1 MKRFKSLCL
10 PLCASLALAA
20 GPALASF
27 QAHRI
32 AGQPQAVTL
41 DGQLDEAVWAAAPV
55 HDTFYENAPS
65 DKIPAKLRTEV
76 RIVYD
81 ERYIYF
87 GVRAFDPA
95 PDQIRA
101 PFVRRDKISGDQ
113 DFIGLFI
120 DPSGAKKAAQIIY
133 FNPRGAFSDGVF
145 TDTNGEDY
153 ALDFDVD
160 IATARFDGGWSAEV
174 RVPLSQLP
182 YAAGQ
187 QQPWNLMVMRNLTRE
202 TRYKNFSGPLPRT
215 SNCLLCFAEPI
226 TGMRELPTGLNWT
239 ATPQIVLRKGHEDV
253 AGQPRRNFSSHD
265 LSLDVKIRAD
275 SATTIDATIN
285 PDFSQIELDAPQLS
299 GNTRFGLFVPEK
311 RPFFLEGSDML
322 QTPFRAINTRTIT
335 EPGWG
340 ARYTRR
346 DANSDLTI
354 LTTHDVGG
362 GLVMLPNAYSTDFA
376 NQDFGSQATVARAN
390 FKIGK
395 WTVGGVGN
403 DRTLDG
409 GRGYNRVIGPDFS
422 WQRSDTERLRGQLLF
437 SATTAQPD
445 AANQLHI
452 GARSNGH
459 AGFFEWNREEE
470 TWAGLVSVEDI
481 TDGFRNDN
489 GFFSQ
494 VGYRLYVVEPTVK
507 RGKTGILTDL
517 YFYLHTERKVDRAG
531 DVIGADYAPG
541 VWMRGPYDTELNV
554 RLKPADRMRVKRG
567 GELFKTS
574 TLWFKLDSTPPYLA
588 RISAEVELG
597 DQVDVEGA
605 RLGKGGFVSFT
616 GRLRPTDRIE
626 LEPIYA
632 TRWINGKTGAEAG
645 QRLYTEQAL
654 QLNGIYHFGPRDT
667 IRMILQKARTKRN
680 QALYAFPVAA
690 TSSSGT
696 SSFVYGHTAG
706 LGTAAYVGLTLSDGD
721 TPGYSPKRRQNELF
735 VKLSWQI

>member
-1 MKRFKSLCL
+1 MKSFTSLCL

-20 GPALASF
+20 GPAAASF

-32 AGQPQAVTL
+32 APAQAVTL
-41 DGQLDEAVWAAAPV
+41 DGRLDEAVWAQAPL
-55 HDTFYENAPS
+55 HDTFYENQPS
-65 DKIPAKLRTEV
+65 DKIPAKIKTEV
-76 RIVYD
+76 RILYD
-81 ERYIYF
+81 ERYLYI
-87 GVRAFDPA
+87 GVKAFEAA
-95 PDQIRA
+95 PEQIRA
-101 PFVRRDKISGDQ
+101 PFVRRDKISSDQ

-153 ALDFDVD
+153 ALDFDFD

-174 RVPLSQLP
+174 RIPLSSLP

-187 QQPWNLMVMRNLTRE
+187 EQSWNLMVMRNLTRE
-202 TRYKNFSGPLPRT
+202 TRYKMFSGPLPRT
-215 SNCLLCFAEPI
+215 SNCLLCYAEPI
-226 TGMRELPTGLNWT
+226 TGLRDLPTGLNWT

-253 AGQPRRNFSSHD
+253 AGQPRRDFSSHD

-275 SATTIDATIN
+275 SATVIDATVN

-354 LTTHDVGG
+354 LTTHDQGG

-390 FKIGK
+390 FKLGN
-395 WTVGGVGN
+395 WTVGAIGN
-403 DRTLDG
+403 DRTLDHE
-409 GRGYNRVIGPDFS
+409 RGYNRVIGPDFS
-422 WQRSDTERLRGQLLF
+422 WQRSDAERIRGQLLF

-445 AANQLHI
+445 AANEWHI
-452 GARSNGH
+452 GAKTNGH

-470 TWAGLVSVEDI
+470 TWAGYVSLEDI

-494 VGYRLYVVEPTVK
+494 VGYRLYVLEPTIK
-507 RGKTGILTDL
+507 LGKTGILTDL
-517 YFYLHTERKVDRAG
+517 NFYLHTERKLDRG
-531 DVIGADYAPG
+531 GEVIAADYAPG
-541 VWMRGPYDTELNV
+541 VWMRGPYDTEFNV
-554 RLKPADRMRVKRG
+554 RLKPGDRMRVKRH
-567 GELFKTS
+567 GEQFKTS
-574 TLWFKLDSTPPYLA
+574 TVWFSLNSTPPYLA
-588 RISAEVELG
+588 RLSAEVELG

-605 RLGKGGFVSFT
+605 RLGKGGFMSLT
-616 GRLRPTDRIE
+616 GRVRPSDRIE
-626 LEPIYA
+626 IEPLYA
-632 TRWINGKTGAEAG
+632 VRWIDGKSGPEAG
-645 QRLYTEQAL
+645 RRLYSEQAL

-680 QALYAFPVAA
+680 PALYAAPVAA
-690 TSSSGT
+690 ESTSGT

-721 TPGYSPKRRQNELF
+721 TPGYLPKRRQNELF